1 MVEGSEDI
9 FDVSVVDF
17 IDVIRCEEGQTVVME
32 YKEDE
37 KANLV
42 MSLEIKG
49 DAGLGGQ
56 DAGSREEET
65 EEE

>member
-1 MVEGSEDI
+1 
-9 FDVSVVDF
+9 
-17 IDVIRCEEGQTVVME
+17 ME

-65 EEE
+65 EEEEWD